1 VRLCFISNPNSTH
14 TRRWVDWFIKQGHQ
28 VCLIADDLLLYPW
41 SGLTIYRLPERL
53 NTPVLR
59 YLFWVIWTRHIVRD
73 WEPDILHA
81 HRVSSA
87 GWLGSF
93 TGYHP
98 FVVTPW
104 GSDLYQHPYRSWI
117 VKRLAFFV
125 LKQADMITADSE
137 DLRQQAIRFGAV
149 SDNTY
154 LVQWGVDLNL
164 FNPEGN
170 THLILNQLGIG
181 DAPVVLSPR
190 GVNPV
195 YNLDIIIKAIPR
207 VRDAIPDVVFVL
219 RDYNTDQAY
228 KQKLLKLIE
237 VLGVARSV
245 RWIERIEPWEY
256 VADLYRMADLVVS
269 VPSSDGT
276 PVSVLEAMACGIPV
290 IVSDL
295 ASLREWIKPDENGLL
310 IPVRDATAL
319 AEAIIQ
325 LLKNPKQQTQ
335 FRDLNLQLIREK
347 ADHQKEM
354 AKVERLYSRLLTE
367 KVDKNT

>member
-1 VRLCFISNPNSTH
+1 MRLCFISNPNSTH

-53 NTPVLR
+53 NIPVLR

-154 LVQWGVDLNL
+154 LVQWGVDLTL

-170 THLILNQLGIG
+170 NHLIRNQLGIG

-228 KQKLLKLIE
+228 KEKLLKLIE
-237 VLGVARSV
+237 VLGVARSI
-245 RWIERIEPWEY
+245 RWIERIEPWES

-276 PVSVLEAMACGIPV
+276 PVSVLEAMACGVPV
-290 IVSDL
+290 IVSRL
-295 ASLREWIKPDENGLL
+295 PSLLEWIDDGGNGRLV
-310 IPVRDATAL
+310 PVREAGSL
-319 AEAIIQ
+319 AEVIIQ
-325 LLKNPKQQTQ
+325 LLRDAPLREQ
-335 FRDLNLQLIREK
+335 FASRGIRLVHER
-347 ADHQKEM
+347 ADHQSEM
-354 AKVERLYSRLLTE
+354 AKMEKLYAGLIE
-367 KVDKNT
+367 GKK